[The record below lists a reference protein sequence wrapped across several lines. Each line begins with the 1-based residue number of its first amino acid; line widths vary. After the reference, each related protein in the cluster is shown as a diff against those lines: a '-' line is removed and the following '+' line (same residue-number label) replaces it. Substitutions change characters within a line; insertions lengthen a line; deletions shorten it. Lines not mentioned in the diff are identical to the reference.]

1 MKVENKLVENKDLK
15 SGIFPIESTQDK
27 WLKIL
32 IPKKMLQRLP
42 VDIAQVKAS
51 NTSEKL
57 LNEVRQ
63 IIYSLY
69 REKEITKKAYNNIM
83 NSIKV

>member
-1 MKVENKLVENKDLK
+1 MKVENKLAENKDLK
-15 SGIFPIESTQDK
+15 SGIFPIKSTQDK

>member
-15 SGIFPIESTQDK
+15 SGIFPIKSTQDK

>member
-15 SGIFPIESTQDK
+15 SGIFPIKSTQDK

-69 REKEITKKAYNNIM
+69 REKEINNNIM